1 LSGAYVEEVIDPMAD
16 QVKVGPASELTPGRV
31 QGAGRYAVGNAD
43 GELFAVTRRCR
54 HLYAD
59 LADGS
64 IDKSGCL
71 VCPWHGSKY
80 DVQNGRMVLGPQGI
94 FAKIPGLGIAFKA
107 LTLVLPLGRGRVV
120 NRDDTLFVE

>member
-1 LSGAYVEEVIDPMAD
+1 MAD
-16 QVKVGPASELTPGRV
+16 QIEVGPASELTPGTV
-31 QGAGRYAVGNAD
+31 KGAGRYAVGNAD
-43 GELFAVTRRCR
+43 GTLFAVTRRCR

-64 IDKSGCL
+64 IDEAGCL

-80 DVQNGRMVLGPQGI
+80 DVQTGRMVLGPQGI
-94 FAKIPGLGIAFKA
+94 FAKVPGLGTALKA

-120 NRDDTLFVE
+120 DHDDTLYVE